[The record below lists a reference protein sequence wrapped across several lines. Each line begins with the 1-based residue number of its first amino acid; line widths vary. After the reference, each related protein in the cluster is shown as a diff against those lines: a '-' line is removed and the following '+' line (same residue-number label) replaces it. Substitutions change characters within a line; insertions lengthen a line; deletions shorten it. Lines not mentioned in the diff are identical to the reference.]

1 MANETNTTNVTETD
15 GQVDY
20 KALYEQA
27 QGEVSRYKSSVDK
40 LSSENAD
47 YKRKERERMTDEE
60 KRNNELAEKEKHY
73 AEIEREN
80 ALYKYKASLG
90 SIIKDEKVL
99 AEVAECYANGDIA
112 LAIGKQN
119 AYLAKERTE
128 LEKTI
133 KAELLQQNPQPNPQ
147 NNGGATMTKEEIM
160 AVTDPLQRQQLIAQ
174 NINLFR

>member
-1 MANETNTTNVTETD
+1 MAEETNPINKD
-15 GQVDY
+15 GEVDY
-20 KALYEQA
+20 KALYEQS
-27 QGEVSRYKSSVDK
+27 QSDLSRYKGSIDK
-40 LSSENAD
+40 LTSENAE
-47 YKRKERERMTDEE
+47 YKRKERERMTDED
-60 KRNNELAEKEKHY
+60 KRNAELAEKEKHY

-147 NNGGATMTKEEIM
+147 NNGGAVMTKEEIM
-160 AVTDPLQRQQLIAQ
+160 AVTDPIQRQQLIAQ
-174 NINLFR
+174 NINLFK